1 MIAILTWLLSW
12 FDRSWVDM
20 GTILFELVAARR
32 RSVLSTPRG
41 ITAANR
47 DRVISDLLNGAA
59 LFPFLVLIPAPFSS
73 YVINEISHSSVVT
86 FSLSGA
92 LGMIWV
98 IGELRRP

>member
-1 MIAILTWLLSW
+1 LIAILSWLLSW

-20 GTILFELVAARR
+20 GTILFGLVAVRR
-32 RSVLSTPRG
+32 RSILSTPRG

-47 DRVISDLLNGAA
+47 DRVISDLLNGAD
-59 LFPFLVLIPAPFSS
+59 LFPFLVLIPAAFSS
-73 YVINEISHSSVVT
+73 YVIKEISHSSVVT

-98 IGELRRP
+98 SGELRRP

>member
-1 MIAILTWLLSW
+1 MIAILSWLLSW

-20 GTILFELVAARR
+20 GTFGLVAVRR
-32 RSVLSTPRG
+32 RSILSTPRG

-59 LFPFLVLIPAPFSS
+59 LFPFLVLIPAAFSS
-73 YVINEISHSSVVT
+73 YVIKEISHSSVVT

-92 LGMIWV
+92 LGMVWV
-98 IGELRRP
+98 SGELRRP